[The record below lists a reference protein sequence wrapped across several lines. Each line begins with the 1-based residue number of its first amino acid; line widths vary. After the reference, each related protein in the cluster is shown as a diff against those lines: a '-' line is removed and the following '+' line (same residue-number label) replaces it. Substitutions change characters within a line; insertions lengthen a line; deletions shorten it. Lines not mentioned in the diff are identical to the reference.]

1 MHLYLIISVPRCETS
16 VAMVSEVLLVTEAK
30 AQQQSDLKQNGGDSS
45 LSLENSSR
53 QNNLVI
59 LFWVGGEPKKQV
71 EWKSLR

>member
-1 MHLYLIISVPRCETS
+1 MWDFSGNGVRSP
-16 VAMVSEVLLVTEAK
+16 VGTEAK

-59 LFWVGGEPKKQV
+59 LFWVGGESKKQV
-71 EWKSLR
+71 EWKTLRL